1 MLANISF
8 PYIEADSYAIQAQTD
23 QRVLTGHDCF
33 PQDYMF
39 EAPEQQFM
47 RDWSQNMSVALAPL
61 LNNYTYTKR
70 KTGAFSAACYTHVG
84 FSRSKPLINGI
95 NYNEAFNY
103 FYFNY
108 QQENQ

>member
-1 MLANISF
+1 LYNAFVDESCKAAYEAKNLDPSPCMLANISF

-47 RDWSQNMSVALAPL
+47 RDWS
-61 LNNYTYTKR
+61 
-70 KTGAFSAACYTHVG
+70 
-84 FSRSKPLINGI
+84 
-95 NYNEAFNY
+95 
-103 FYFNY
+103 
-108 QQENQ
+108 